1 MFGCRHASIF
11 RPPQLPPNV
20 RQAFE
25 RSAEAITSN
34 SNQDNTQHH
43 HRYYYTEAQPPPKQ
57 QQQLQPKSST
67 DGYIESRKDAI
78 HKARAG
84 EILVKDSVLY
94 NNETPAVSQLVQKP
108 KLTQQQQLQLQLR
121 LQQQQQQMQLMGAT
135 IRRNYWPQID
145 NAVTS
150 ITSKAAA
157 AGQAVK
163 NLLKVGFFST
173 FDNVNAAVEHKK
185 HKIASYLIQAAQ
197 EHKFALQQAKE
208 QEQYKQQL
216 KLAAATLGGGIGPA
230 GNGNGIGS
238 GVVGATGLLGSAIGG
253 GVGIGAGPIATGVGA
268 AVAAAVSGVTQHIP
282 LNNQPSLLPLAK
294 PLHSLIPLKQQL
306 AKNVIQHFAKHLKKP
321 IKKPLIAPPWIV
333 YSKTKTLPTTTVSE
347 GYIHTF
353 DNKYMP
359 PNFGPPNERNPYA
372 DMGVTSYKHFEDT
385 ILRELEE
392 KEERKVEA
400 TMHTL
405 FDDQYVVKETL
416 EGTKPGSSQEWT
428 PTFNSHDSNGLFVS
442 KPITSFTQSSF
453 DRPYLDVRP
462 VVENT
467 DEVPPAQPTLFVF
480 PAHADANELQEASNQ
495 HSVTITAADAKT
507 PLNGTTAANST
518 TTEKPNYPAYFI
530 KQQQELRK
538 LQQKLV
544 RSKSVY
550 GNKVS
555 DVATSTTVSPK
566 STAHMKRNRGKSPY
580 GRKSP
585 TKTTSSTTSSTT
597 ISPTTLAPPTTTSTT
612 VSPIFF
618 FNMNGTDDG
627 FQPMMPS
634 EIKAMK
640 IKKPTDLRIKLQN
653 SGVNGAIRQR
663 SSTSSPIQAQASHVH
678 ISVVSAPDT
687 SKSTSSSSSRAK
699 WTAGSRNSN
708 HDMKGSS
715 TRHAPKK
722 ALKSPT
728 AASTNATTNANQKRN
743 RGTIKFSDSL
753 HQPQTS

>member
-1 MFGCRHASIF
+1 M
-11 RPPQLPPNV
+11 PPHV
-20 RQAFE
+20 RRAFE

-43 HRYYYTEAQPPPKQ
+43 HQYYYTEPQASSSPPKQ
-57 QQQLQPKSST
+57 QQQLQPKVST

-78 HKARAG
+78 HKPRAG

-94 NNETPAVSQLVQKP
+94 NNETPASSQQQKQ
-108 KLTQQQQLQLQLR
+108 KQLQTTQQQLQQQLQQQR
-121 LQQQQQQMQLMGAT
+121 LQQQQQQQQMQLMGAT
-135 IRRNYWPQID
+135 VRRNYWPQID

-163 NLLKVGFFST
+163 NLLKVGFLST

-197 EHKFALQQAKE
+197 EHKFALQQARE
-208 QEQYKQQL
+208 QEKYKQQM
-216 KLAAATLGGGIGPA
+216 KLAEATLGGGIGPA
-230 GNGNGIGS
+230 GNGVGIGA
-238 GVVGATGLLGSAIGG
+238 GAGALGAAGLLGSAIGG

-282 LNNQPSLLPLAK
+282 FHTNQPSLLPLAK

-306 AKNVIQHFAKHLKKP
+306 AKNVVQHFAKHLKKA

-405 FDDQYVVKETL
+405 FDDQYVVKETS

-428 PTFNSHDSNGLFVS
+428 PSFNSHDANGLFVS

-453 DRPYLDVRP
+453 DQPYLDVRP
-462 VVENT
+462 VCENP
-467 DEVPPAQPTLFVF
+467 DEVSPAQPTLFVF
-480 PAHADANELQEASNQ
+480 PAHGDANELPAASNQ
-495 HSVTITAADAKT
+495 HSVTITAADAK
-507 PLNGTTAANST
+507 PAVNGTTGNST

-550 GNKVS
+550 GHKVS
-555 DVATSTTVSPK
+555 DGTASTTVSPK
-566 STAHMKRNRGKSPY
+566 ATAHMKRNRGKSPY

-585 TKTTSSTTSSTT
+585 AKTTLSSTSSTT
-597 ISPTTLAPPTTTSTT
+597 ISPTTLATPITTTTT

-627 FQPMMPS
+627 FQPMIPT

-653 SGVNGAIRQR
+653 SGINGAIRQR

-687 SKSTSSSSSRAK
+687 SKSTSSSSSSRAK
-699 WTAGSRNSN
+699 WASSSRHSN
-708 HDMKGSS
+708 DMKGSS

-728 AASTNATTNANQKRN
+728 ASSANATTNANQKRN

-753 HQPQTS
+753 HQSPTS